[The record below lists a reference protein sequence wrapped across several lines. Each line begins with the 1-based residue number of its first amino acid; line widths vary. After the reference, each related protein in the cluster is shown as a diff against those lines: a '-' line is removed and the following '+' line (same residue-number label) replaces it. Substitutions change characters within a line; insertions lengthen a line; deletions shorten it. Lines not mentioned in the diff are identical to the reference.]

1 MRRKKSKKQKRIII
15 ILVLILILLIILLVA
30 LAKKSQKEQSV
41 ETPTFEEFIQE
52 YENKVIYPRNM
63 SEMMSFEGDTPTQTI
78 YESFRVFVD
87 YISYLNE
94 NVNTSNS
101 KEFFKENSKEIQINL
116 GITDEESFTTLITYL
131 NQNDV
136 NASDFNY
143 AEIEINSSYVEK
155 RYFKF
160 ILNLYYG
167 EENRTVQFKVS
178 FAEKKNNKI
187 PVIYEVV
194 Q

>member
-1 MRRKKSKKQKRIII
+1 MRKQKAKKQKRII
-15 ILVLILILLIILLVA
+15 LILIFIVIILIVLLVS
-30 LAKKSQKEQSV
+30 LIKKENKNQEV
-41 ETPTFEEFIQE
+41 ATPSFEEFVQE
-52 YENKVIYPRNM
+52 YEKQVIYPRNM
-63 SEMMSFEGDTPTQTI
+63 SEMVNFEGDTPTQTI

-94 NVNTSNS
+94 NVDSSNS
-101 KEFFKENSKEIQINL
+101 KAFFNENSKEIKTNL
-116 GITDEESFTTLITYL
+116 GITDEEAFTALVTYL

-136 NASDFNY
+136 GANDFNY
-143 AEIEINSSYVEK
+143 AEVELNSSYVEK

-167 EENRTVQFKVS
+167 EENRMVQFKVS